1 MSGPATVLRSPDVA
15 PESRGR
21 HPGAARGA
29 RGGARAALLAI
40 CAAGAVLYTWRIA
53 EGDFGNTYYTAA
65 VRSMLESPT
74 NFLFGAAD
82 PHGVVSVDKPPLA
95 LWPQV
100 LAVRLLGFTTVAL
113 FLPQVLAAVATLLLL
128 HRTVRRWAGEAAAL
142 IAAAVMASAPVI
154 VVLARDNNT
163 DTLLIL
169 FLVAA
174 AYALTRALQA
184 EERRPRRAW
193 LLGAAALVGLGF
205 NTKML
210 EAWIVVPAL
219 AAAYLLGT
227 RLPWRERLGDLVRA
241 AAVLLPV
248 SFAWMALRDLWP
260 GAKPYMGGSTTD
272 SAFELA
278 FGYNGFGALFGTG
291 QSAGGSGLDV
301 PLAVVGLF
309 GGAAGADRLF
319 SAETGGQ
326 IAWLLPFCAVV
337 LAYAGAL
344 AYGRAW
350 HGPTPGTPER
360 GGWALWSGWLLCS
373 FAVMSFTGGIFNT
386 YYVSLLVPAVAAVT
400 GAGAVLLWR
409 RAGAGEPA
417 ARVVLAVGVAAAAA
431 TAVGLIGRAPEWHGW
446 TRWLVAALGLL
457 AIVLVLTPVGR
468 RSAAGLAVV
477 TVALVAGQSVWAVGT
492 AAVAPVSGGFPQA
505 GPPNERFEAMRR
517 GEMIPATLEDLPFD
531 APMIAPE
538 DDVPELPAELLALT
552 EPEHTGPV
560 RGGGFA
566 GHELSPQNAAVLAHA
581 TAGSDDRPVTLLVEG
596 GGLASS
602 EFLLDSDAVVVGMG
616 GFLGADPVPTT
627 ATLDAWLADGTFRYV
642 LSAAPGGPRIGG
654 IAGMGGVEAEQRVA
668 WVATHCTAVAPETYG
683 GTPFGVADDLPIP
696 SYGDSTLYD
705 CHPAG

>member
-15 PESRGR
+15 HESRR
-21 HPGAARGA
+21 RRAADA
-29 RGGARAALLAI
+29 RASSAGGWAALLAI
-40 CAAGAVLYTWRIA
+40 CAAGALLYTWRLG
-53 EGDFGNTYYTAA
+53 EGSFGNTYYTAA

-74 NFLFGAAD
+74 NLLFGAAD

-95 LWPQV
+95 LWPQA
-100 LAVRLLGFTTVAL
+100 LSVRLFGFTTWAL
-113 FLPQVLAAVATLLLL
+113 FLPQVLAAIATLVLL

-142 IAAAVMASAPVI
+142 IAAAVMALSPVI

-174 AYALTRALQA
+174 AYALTRSLGS
-184 EERRPRRAW
+184 ETERGRRAW
-193 LLGAAALVGLGF
+193 LLGAAALVGLAF

-210 EAWIVVPAL
+210 EAWIVAPAM

-227 RLPWRERLGDLVRA
+227 GVPLRARLLDLVRA

-278 FGYNGFGALFGTG
+278 FGYNGFGALLGTG
-291 QSAGGSGLDV
+291 QNAGGSGLDV

-309 GGAAGADRLF
+309 GGSAGADRLF

-326 IAWLLPFCAVV
+326 IAWLLPFCGVA
-337 LAYAGAL
+337 LAYAGAR
-344 AYGRAW
+344 AYLRAW

-373 FAVMSFTGGIFNT
+373 FLVLSFTSGIFNT
-386 YYVSLLVPAVAAVT
+386 YYVSLMVPAVAAVT
-400 GAGAVLLWR
+400 GAAAVLLWR
-409 RAGAGEPA
+409 RRAAGDRV
-417 ARVVLAVGVAAAAA
+417 ARAVLAAGVAVTSS

-446 TRWLVAALGLL
+446 TRWAVVAAGVLAIGLIVAPAVRRHALGL
-457 AIVLVLTPVGR
+457 
-468 RSAAGLAVV
+468 SVV
-477 TVALVAGQSVWAVGT
+477 VIALVAGPAVWSVGT
-492 AAVAPVSGGFPQA
+492 AAAPPDGGGFPQA
-505 GPPNERFEAMRR
+505 GPPNERFDAMRR
-517 GEMIPATLEDLPFD
+517 GEMIPTGLEDLPLG
-531 APMIAPE
+531 APVFASDEEP
-538 DDVPELPAELLALT
+538 PELPAELLALT
-552 EPEHTGPV
+552 EREHTGPV
-560 RGGGFA
+560 RAGGFA
-566 GHELSPQNAAVLAHA
+566 GHELSPENARVLEHA
-581 TAGSDDRPVTLLVEG
+581 EAGSTGRPIALLVEG

-602 EFLLDSDAVVVGMG
+602 EFIIDSDAVVVGMG

-627 ATLDAWLADGTFRYV
+627 DVLDAWLADGTFRYV

-654 IAGMGGVEAEQRVA
+654 IAGMGGVAAERRIA
-668 WVATHCTAVAPETYG
+668 WVDAHCAVVPAETYG
-683 GTPFGVADDLPIP
+683 GTTFGEADDLPIP